1 MGLFVIATA
10 IVVGFLNFSTGKHFL
25 IEEKE
30 NDLPENMYPESGM
43 DYECIAFCNIN
54 FGFDNSRTKNDIG
67 TQQNVKTLNKNQAR
81 KSTKKESEQQRVP
94 KAKQEDNETLMNKTL
109 SFDNKNT
116 TTQQRAGTL
125 NKNQSKEVNNQES
138 EHKHDPRVKKADD
151 REEITT
157 NNPIEQ
163 ISRGTSSFFKSPI
176 VEYIPGGVASM
187 LGTAGRTIIDSVAIP
202 RYGHYYPSYYQ
213 YY

>member
-1 MGLFVIATA
+1 MGTFNSINMNHTFVLFVIATA

-67 TQQNVKTLNKNQAR
+67 TQQNVKTLNKNQ
-81 KSTKKESEQQRVP
+81 
-94 KAKQEDNETLMNKTL
+94 
-109 SFDNKNT
+109 
-116 TTQQRAGTL
+116 
-125 NKNQSKEVNNQES
+125 SKEVNNQES

-176 VEYIPGGVASM
+176 VEHIPGGVASM

-202 RYGHYYPSYYQ
+202 RYDHHYPSYYQ

>member
-1 MGLFVIATA
+1 MGTFNSINMNHTFVLFVIATA

-67 TQQNVKTLNKNQAR
+67 TQQNVKTLNKNQAQ

-94 KAKQEDNETLMNKTL
+94 KAKQEDNETLMNKTS
-109 SFDNKNT
+109 SFDHKNT
-116 TTQQRAGTL
+116 NTTECGNL
-125 NKNQSKEVNNQES
+125 KQES
-138 EHKHDPRVKKADD
+138 KQRSK
-151 REEITT
+151 
-157 NNPIEQ
+157 Q
-163 ISRGTSSFFKSPI
+163 
-176 VEYIPGGVASM
+176 
-187 LGTAGRTIIDSVAIP
+187 
-202 RYGHYYPSYYQ
+202 
-213 YY
+213 